1 LVKNPVSGGSGSCK
15 KPGWQKTR
23 FLVGQEVVRNRV
35 GKKPGFC
42 WAMEVLRN
50 RVGNIPGFT
59 LGNYKLTPTAETWFF
74 KKTRF
79 LRSPGISRKF

>member
-1 LVKNPVSGGSGSCK
+1 MIK
-15 KPGWQKTR
+15 
-23 FLVGQEVVRNRV
+23 EVLRNRV
-35 GKKPGFC
+35 GNIPGFC
-42 WAMEVLRN
+42 WVMGVVRN

-79 LRSPGISRKF
+79 LRSLGISRKF